1 MRRFLISR
9 IEAILL
15 YLDRIE
21 KGRPRLARLTVY
33 PALALVLFREK
44 IDPYRPVVDLIPEH
58 QDLLFEQI
66 GPVLLMEHPGGEY
79 SLTYTADGV
88 ASEII
93 EQRDGQGG
101 GYSWQALV
109 KAALEMKDADPG
121 SLVFDPEA
129 DMLAV
134 YSPDLDLIHRI
145 TALIIDLNSN
155 QEILDQSIAYAKE
168 KGFFE

>member
-1 MRRFLISR
+1 MRRLLISR

-44 IDPYRPVVDLIPEH
+44 IDPYRLVVDPIPEH

-66 GPVLLMEHPGGEY
+66 GPVLLMEHPGGGY
-79 SLTYTADGV
+79 SLNYPPDGQ
-88 ASEII
+88 ASEFIL
-93 EQRDGQGG
+93 QRGGQGG
-101 GYSWQALV
+101 GYSWEALV
-109 KAALEMKDADPG
+109 RCVLEMSDVDPTP
-121 SLVFDPEA
+121 LVFDPEA

-134 YSPDLDLIHRI
+134 YGPNPDALRKIARI
-145 TALIIDLNSN
+145 IIDMNAN
-155 QEILDQSIAYAKE
+155 HEILDQAIAYAE
-168 KGFFE
+168 ENGFLE